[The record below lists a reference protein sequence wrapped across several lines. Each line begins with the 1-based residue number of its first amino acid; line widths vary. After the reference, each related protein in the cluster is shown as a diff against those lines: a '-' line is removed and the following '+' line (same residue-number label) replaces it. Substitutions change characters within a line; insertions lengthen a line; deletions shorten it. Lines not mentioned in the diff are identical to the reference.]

1 MKPDWVVHN
10 VLDNPLS
17 FHTHGL
23 NKYGSLEIEIVLPL
37 YQEEGCA
44 FCNCIGVAIAKGL
57 KVEDGLM
64 VDSLFTDELGC
75 RQPIYFF
82 KTKPIHGEKEVYRA
96 IFPDPNRLFPW
107 EVEGRLSCAAEYKD
121 QITFTED
128 RVFLIEVADK
138 KSVKRYGT
146 NFGSPF
152 HNFKKK
158 DGWFVRPA
166 HYYLVNGGLISTG
179 PYTLSSVF
187 ELRTFVNRLKNL
199 YKVRGVRVVCRPI
212 DYFDP
217 IHKDFKEYKERYFQD
232 DICLDKDR
240 FKET

>member
-23 NKYGSLEIEIVLPL
+23 DKYGSLEIEIVLPL

-57 KVEDGLM
+57 RIEDGLM

-75 RQPIYFF
+75 KQPIYFF

-96 IFPDPNRLFPW
+96 IFPDPNGLFPW

-121 QITFTED
+121 QITFTEG
-128 RVFLIEVADK
+128 RVFLIEVADR
-138 KSVKRYGT
+138 KSVKRYGIK
-146 NFGSPF
+146 FGSPF
-152 HNFKKK
+152 YAFEKRN
-158 DGWFVRPA
+158 GWFVRPA
-166 HYYLVNGGLISTG
+166 QYLINGELILIG
-179 PYTLSSVF
+179 PYTVFSVF
-187 ELRTFVNRLKNL
+187 ELRTFVKRLKGL
-199 YKVRGVRVVCRPI
+199 YEVKGVRVVCRPI
-212 DYFDP
+212 DYSDP

-232 DICLDKDR
+232 DSCLDKDR